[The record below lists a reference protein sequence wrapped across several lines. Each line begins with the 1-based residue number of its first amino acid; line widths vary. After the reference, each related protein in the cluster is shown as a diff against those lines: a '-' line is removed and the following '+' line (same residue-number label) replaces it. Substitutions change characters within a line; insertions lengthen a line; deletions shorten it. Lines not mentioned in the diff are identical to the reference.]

1 MQVYPGYLFILLA
14 AACWALLGPVARFS
28 LNAGMAPLDVAFW
41 RALFGGL
48 FFLLHALVARDS
60 LRPHSRADA
69 LTFLLF
75 GAFSIGG
82 FFGSY
87 LYAVRTG
94 GAALAS
100 VLLYTAPAWVA
111 VLSRIFLGERIS
123 AVKVGAIALSLAG
136 VFCISFSSMAPAPG
150 RAGIPGLLPGAGG
163 NALFGILF
171 GLLAGF
177 LYSTHYI
184 VTTRQM
190 KRYPPHI
197 LYAYALLAGALALLP
212 FVEWNFSR
220 ITLTDWAVFFFLGF
234 VSTYCAYQAYCAG
247 LARLVPTR
255 AAVLATLEPVL
266 ATAAAWWLWDERLAL
281 AGWFGAALILAAV
294 LILVMNRTPSKASP
308 PKPAGPNKD
317 GKTPC
322 PS

>member
-1 MQVYPGYLFILLA
+1 MQAYLGYLFIFLA
-14 AACWALLGPVARFS
+14 AACWALIGPVARFS
-28 LNAGMAPLDVAFW
+28 LNADMTPLDVAFW

-48 FFLLHALVARDS
+48 FFLLHALVSRDS
-60 LRPHSRADA
+60 LQPHDRADA

-82 FFGSY
+82 LFGSY
-87 LYAVRTG
+87 LYAVQTG

-123 AVKVGAIALSLAG
+123 AVKIGAIALSLGG
-136 VFCISFSSMAPAPG
+136 VFCISFSSLAPDPG
-150 RAGIPGLLPGAGG
+150 RAGISGLLPGLGG

-184 VTTRQM
+184 VTTQQM
-190 KRYPPHI
+190 KRYSPHV
-197 LYAYALLAGALALLP
+197 LYAYALLTGALALLP

-220 ITLTDWAVFFFLGF
+220 ITLTDWGVFFFLGF
-234 VSTYCAYQAYCAG
+234 ISTYCAYQAYCAG

-266 ATAAAWWLWDERLAL
+266 ATAAAWWLWDERLAP
-281 AGWFGAALILAAV
+281 AGWFGATLILTAV
-294 LILVMNRTPSKASP
+294 LILVLNKTPAKASL
-308 PKPAGPNKD
+308 PKRISPARPE
-317 GKTPC
+317 
-322 PS
+322 

>member
-1 MQVYPGYLFILLA
+1 MQAYLGYLFILLA
-14 AACWALLGPVARFS
+14 ASCWALLGPVARFS
-28 LNAGMAPLDVAFW
+28 LDADMTPLDVAFW

-48 FFLLHALVARDS
+48 FFLLHALVSRDS
-60 LRPHSRADA
+60 LQPRNRADA
-69 LTFLLF
+69 LAFLLF

-87 LYAVRTG
+87 LYAVQNG

-136 VFCISFSSMAPAPG
+136 VFCISFSSIAPDLG
-150 RAGIPGLLPGAGG
+150 RAGIPGLLPGLGE

-184 VTTRQM
+184 FTTRQI

-197 LYAYALLAGALALLP
+197 LYSYALLAGALALLP
-212 FVEWNFSR
+212 FVEWNNFSR
-220 ITLTDWAVFFFLGF
+220 IRLTDWAVFFFLGF

-266 ATAAAWWLWDERLAL
+266 ATAAAWWLWDERLAP
-281 AGWFGAALILAAV
+281 AGWFGAALILTAV
-294 LILVMNRTPSKASP
+294 LILVMNRTPSKAGLPELVSP
-308 PKPAGPNKD
+308 ARPE
-317 GKTPC
+317 
-322 PS
+322 